1 LSDPVRTTMDATQ
14 LERVYLEY
22 KDRVSKYINSRIR
35 SACDAEDLLSCVFE
49 EVIRCADTYDSA
61 KSSFSTWIYAI
72 TRNTVNNYLRRVY
85 RTGPFM
91 PYEDVFE
98 DIADDGLG
106 IEDEVIREDQ
116 LGQLAQ
122 TLELLPKRER
132 EIIILRFYYDKPS
145 KEVAG
150 LMNLS
155 DENVRY
161 LQNKAIKKLR
171 VLMDG

>member
-1 LSDPVRTTMDATQ
+1 LSDSIRTTMDSTR

-22 KDRVSKYINSRIR
+22 KDRVSMYINSRIR
-35 SACDAEDLLSCVFE
+35 SACDAEDLISCVFE
-49 EVIRCADTYDSA
+49 EIVRCADAYDSA

-72 TRNTVNNYLRRVY
+72 TRNTVNNHLRHVY
-85 RTGPFM
+85 KTGPFI

-98 DIADDGLG
+98 DKADDGPD

-116 LGQLAQ
+116 LGQLTQ
-122 TLELLPKRER
+122 TLKLLPKREQ

-161 LQNKAIKKLR
+161 LQNKAVKKLR
-171 VLMDG
+171 VLMDA